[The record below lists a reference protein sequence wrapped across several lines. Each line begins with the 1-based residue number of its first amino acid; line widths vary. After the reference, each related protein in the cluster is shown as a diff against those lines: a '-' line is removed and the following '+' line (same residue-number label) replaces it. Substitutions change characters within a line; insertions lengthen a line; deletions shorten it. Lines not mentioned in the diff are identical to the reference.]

1 MEAMARRN
9 GDSQVE
15 IELAARGLRAT
26 RQRIAVLELLRRA
39 PAHPTA
45 AEVYRQLLRKQ
56 PNLSLKT
63 VYDALEALVGAGLA
77 SCVTGGGT
85 PYRYEANAAPH
96 YHAQCRV
103 CGSLV
108 DVPASADGHI
118 RGRTR
123 LPEGFEVDE
132 IRVTLVGRCPGC
144 RDAI

>member
-1 MEAMARRN
+1 MARRN
-9 GDSQVE
+9 AESPAA
-15 IELAARGLRAT
+15 IELAARGLRTT
-26 RQRIAVLELLRRA
+26 RQRIAVFELLRRT

-45 AEVYRQLLRKQ
+45 AEVYRQLVRRQ

-63 VYDALEALVGAGLA
+63 VYDALDALVGAGLA
-77 SCVTGGGT
+77 SCVTDGGA
-85 PYRYEANAAPH
+85 PYRYEANASPH

-118 RGRTR
+118 RGRTH

-144 RDAI
+144 RDEI